1 MHERFK
7 GLIDIASSVG
17 RALVVVTILWAGA
30 QGQST
35 SQEHPGQYAPADI
48 VNGSRLYGE
57 QCATCHGPTGNAV
70 GGVDL
75 RRGRFRTAASDEDL
89 KRVIASGIPDTA
101 MPAFKLNAAELTGI
115 VAFIRSGLDVNG
127 RAAVIGDPRRGRG
140 LFDGKGQCA
149 SCHRVNAAGPVG
161 IAPDLSDVG
170 SARTA
175 LSLHQSLVDPSSVMM
190 PINRPVRLV
199 TQKGQT
205 IRGRRLNEDTY
216 SVQLINEQGRL
227 QTFLKA
233 DLREY
238 EIVQVSPMPSYSKTL
253 TPDEI
258 ADLVAYLLSLRG

>member
-1 MHERFK
+1 
-7 GLIDIASSVG
+7 
-17 RALVVVTILWAGA
+17 
-30 QGQST
+30 
-35 SQEHPGQYAPADI
+35 
-48 VNGSRLYGE
+48 
-57 QCATCHGPTGNAV
+57 
-70 GGVDL
+70 
-75 RRGRFRTAASDEDL
+75 
-89 KRVIASGIPDTA
+89 
-101 MPAFKLNAAELTGI
+101 
-115 VAFIRSGLDVNG
+115 
-127 RAAVIGDPRRGRG
+127 
-140 LFDGKGQCA
+140 
-149 SCHRVNAAGPVG
+149 
-161 IAPDLSDVG
+161 
-170 SARTA
+170 
-175 LSLHQSLVDPSSVMM
+175 MM